1 MQQPWDAQNYAEN
14 GRFVADMAGGVFELL
29 SVRPGERILDLGCG
43 DGVLTQK
50 IAAAGAIVTGVDS
63 SPAMIEAARRSDVD
77 ARLVSAENL
86 PFQGD
91 FDAVFSNAALHW
103 MTDQDAVVGGVFR
116 ALKLSGRFVAEMGG
130 HGNIAAISVA
140 LRAVCLRQG
149 LDADKLE
156 TNFFPTPAEYS
167 AILERN
173 GFRVEQIGLIP
184 RPTPLPASGMRGWLE
199 TFRRGVLGHIPE
211 PRREAVIEEVVELL
225 RPSLCDGEGNW
236 TADYV
241 RLRFRAVRES

>member
-14 GRFVADMAGGVFELL
+14 GRFVADLAGGVFELL
-29 SVRPGERILDLGCG
+29 GVRPDERILDLGCG

-50 IAAAGAIVTGVDS
+50 IAAAGAVVTGVDS
-63 SPAMIEAARRSDVD
+63 SPAMVEAARRSGVD
-77 ARLVSAENL
+77 ARLVPAESL
-86 PFQGD
+86 PFRGD

-103 MTDQDAVVGGVFR
+103 MADQDAVVGGVFQ
-116 ALKLSGRFVAEMGG
+116 ALKPSGRFVAEMGG

-140 LRAVCLRQG
+140 LRAVCLGQG

-156 TNFFPTPAEYS
+156 TNFFPTPAEYG

-184 RPTPLPASGMRGWLE
+184 RPTPLPTSGMRGWLE
-199 TFRRGVLGHIPE
+199 TFRRGVLGNIPE
-211 PRREAVIEEVVELL
+211 LRREAVIEEVVDLL
-225 RPSLCDGEGNW
+225 RPSLCDGEGKW